1 VDIDRRHQ
9 IVIIF
14 IQMEVAGGPAVTVM
28 EMMPEAGLVV
38 GVNTYFVGLVFHMVD
53 METLI
58 KFAEPAN
65 VLLQICQS

>member
-1 VDIDRRHQ
+1 MT
-9 IVIIF
+9 VITF
-14 IQMEVAGGPAVTVM
+14 FQTEAVGGPAVTVM

-58 KFAEPAN
+58 KFAEPADA
-65 VLLQICQS
+65 LLQICLF